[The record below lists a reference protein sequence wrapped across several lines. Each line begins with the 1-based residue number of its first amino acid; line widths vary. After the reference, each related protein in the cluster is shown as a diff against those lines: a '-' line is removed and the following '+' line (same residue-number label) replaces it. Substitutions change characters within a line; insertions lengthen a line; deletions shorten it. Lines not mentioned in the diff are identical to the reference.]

1 MEKTEAASIIEA
13 ILFVSGD
20 PVDSRAIAQA
30 LLITEDE
37 VGAALDEL
45 GSRLDYERRGLHLR
59 RFGSK
64 AQLSIRAEYAEY
76 VERLLQPVQ
85 KQTLSQAALETL
97 AIIAYRQ
104 PITRL
109 EVEEIRGV
117 KCDYSVASLVNK
129 ELICEVGRRESLGR
143 PILYG
148 TTPKFLQHF
157 GIESLDELPPMKLE
171 AVDARIAEAGEE

>member
-1 MEKTEAASIIEA
+1 MDKGEAASIIEA

-20 PVDSRAIAQA
+20 PVEVKALARALELDEAE
-30 LLITEDE
+30 TE
-37 VGAALDEL
+37 AALGEL

-64 AQLSIRAEYAEY
+64 AQLCIRGEYAQY

-97 AIIAYRQ
+97 SIIAYRQ

-117 KCDYSVASLVNK
+117 KCDYSIQMLISRG
-129 ELICEVGRRESLGR
+129 LICDAGRKDTVGH
-143 PILYG
+143 PILYV
-148 TTPKFLQHF
+148 TTDEFLRHF
-157 GIESLDELPPMKLE
+157 GIQSLDELPELE
-171 AVDARIAEAGEE
+171 PDKPETDDMPI

>member
-85 KQTLSQAALETL
+85 KQSLSQAVMETL
-97 AIIAYRQ
+97 AVIAYRQ
-104 PITRL
+104 PVTKAEIEL
-109 EVEEIRGV
+109 IRGV
-117 KCDYSVASLVNK
+117 KCDYSVQSLLTK
-129 ELICEVGRRESLGR
+129 GFIEECGQRETLGR
-143 PILYG
+143 PTLYR
-148 TTPKFLQHF
+148 TTDAFLKHF
-157 GIESLDELPPMKLE
+157 GIETLEDLPTVDFNAP
-171 AVDARIAEAGEE
+171 AAGDAR

>member
-1 MEKTEAASIIEA
+1 MDKSETASVIEA

-20 PVDSRAIAQA
+20 PVDEGALAQA
-30 LLITEDE
+30 LSISAED
-37 VGAALDEL
+37 VNAALDEL

-59 RFGSK
+59 RFGKK

-85 KQTLSQAALETL
+85 KQTLSQTALETL

-117 KCDYSVASLVNK
+117 KCDYSIQMLCSRD
-129 ELICEVGRRESLGR
+129 LITDVGRKDTVGH

-148 TTPKFLQHF
+148 TTDAFLAHF
-157 GIESLDELPPMKLE
+157 GIKSLDELPTLDAAG
-171 AVDARIAEAGEE
+171 AVEEEMPI

>member
-1 MEKTEAASIIEA
+1 MDKSEAASIIEA

-20 PVDSRAIAQA
+20 PVETRALAQA
-30 LLITEDE
+30 LDISEED
-37 VGAALDEL
+37 VSAALDEL
-45 GSRLDYERRGLHLR
+45 SSRLDYERRGLHLR
-59 RFGSK
+59 RFGKK
-64 AQLSIRAEYAEY
+64 AQLSIRAEYAGY

-117 KCDYSVASLVNK
+117 KCDYSIQMLAAR
-129 ELICEVGRRESLGR
+129 ELICEVGRKDTLGH

-148 TTPKFLQHF
+148 TTDAFLAHF
-157 GIESLDELPPMKLE
+157 GIASLDELPSLE
-171 AVDARIAEAGEE
+171 PDRPADGGELPI

>member
-1 MEKTEAASIIEA
+1 MDKSEAASVIEA
-13 ILFVSGD
+13 ILFVAGD
-20 PVDSRAIAQA
+20 PVDSRALAQA
-30 LLITEDE
+30 LAISDE
-37 VGAALDEL
+37 EVSAALDEL

-64 AQLSIRAEYAEY
+64 AQLSIRAEYAGY

-117 KCDYSVASLVNK
+117 KCDYSIQMLCSR
-129 ELICEVGRRESLGR
+129 ELITELGR
-143 PILYG
+143 KDTIGHPILYG
-148 TTPKFLQHF
+148 TTDAFLAHF
-157 GIESLDELPPMKLE
+157 GIKSLEELPALDI
-171 AVDARIAEAGEE
+171 AAADTGDADMPI

>member
-1 MEKTEAASIIEA
+1 MDKSEAASIIEA

-20 PVDSRAIAQA
+20 PVDESALAQA
-30 LLITEDE
+30 LSVSAED
-37 VGAALDEL
+37 VNAALDEL

-59 RFGSK
+59 RFGKK

-117 KCDYSVASLVNK
+117 KCDYSIQMLCSRD
-129 ELICEVGRRESLGR
+129 LITDVGRKDTVGH

-148 TTPKFLQHF
+148 TTDAFLAHF
-157 GIESLDELPPMKLE
+157 GIKSLDELPTLD
-171 AVDARIAEAGEE
+171 VAGEGEEEMPI

>member
-1 MEKTEAASIIEA
+1 MTELAKIIEA
-13 ILFVSGD
+13 ILFVSGE
-20 PVDSRAIAQA
+20 PVQLGAVARA
-30 LLITEDE
+30 LEVTELE
-37 VGAALDEL
+37 VSAAADEL
-45 GSRLDYERRGLHLR
+45 ASDYDYNRRGICLK
-59 RFGSK
+59 RFGTHI
-64 AQLSIRAEYAEY
+64 QLSTRPDYAPQIEK
-76 VERLLQPVQ
+76 LLQPIQ
-85 KQTLSQAALETL
+85 KQSLSQAALETL
-97 AIIAYRQ
+97 SIIAYRQ
-104 PITRL
+104 PVTKA
-109 EVEEIRGV
+109 EIEAVRGV

>member
-1 MEKTEAASIIEA
+1 MDRAEAASVIEA

-20 PVDSRAIAQA
+20 PVETRAIAQA
-30 LLITEDE
+30 LSISEDE
-37 VGAALDEL
+37 ARTALDEL

-64 AQLSIRAEYAEY
+64 AQLSIRAEYAPY

-97 AIIAYRQ
+97 AIVAYRQ

-109 EVEEIRGV
+109 EIEAIRGV
-117 KCDYSVASLVNK
+117 KCDYSIQMLISR
-129 ELICEVGRRESLGR
+129 ELIGEVGRKDTVGH

-148 TTPKFLQHF
+148 TTDAFLAHF
-157 GIESLDELPPMKLE
+157 GIASLEELPALE
-171 AVDARIAEAGEE
+171 PESAPDDADDMPI

>member
-1 MEKTEAASIIEA
+1 MDKSEAASVIEA

-20 PVDSRAIAQA
+20 PVDEGALAQA
-30 LLITEDE
+30 LSISAED
-37 VGAALDEL
+37 VNAALDEL

-59 RFGSK
+59 RFGKK

-117 KCDYSVASLVNK
+117 KCDYSIQMLCSRD
-129 ELICEVGRRESLGR
+129 LITDVGRKDTVGH

-148 TTPKFLQHF
+148 TTDAFLAHF
-157 GIESLDELPPMKLE
+157 GIKSLDELPTLDAAG
-171 AVDARIAEAGEE
+171 AVEEEMPI

>member
-1 MEKTEAASIIEA
+1 MDKSETASVIEA

-20 PVDSRAIAQA
+20 PVDEGALAQA
-30 LLITEDE
+30 LSISAED
-37 VGAALDEL
+37 VNAALDEL

-59 RFGSK
+59 RFGKK

-117 KCDYSVASLVNK
+117 KCDYSIQMLCSRD
-129 ELICEVGRRESLGR
+129 LITDVGRKDTVGH

-148 TTPKFLQHF
+148 TTDAFLAHF
-157 GIESLDELPPMKLE
+157 GIKSLDELPTLDAAG
-171 AVDARIAEAGEE
+171 AVEEEMPI

>member
-1 MEKTEAASIIEA
+1 MDKSEAASVIEA

-20 PVDSRAIAQA
+20 PVDEGALAQA
-30 LLITEDE
+30 LSISAED
-37 VGAALDEL
+37 VNAALDEL

-59 RFGSK
+59 RFGKK

-85 KQTLSQAALETL
+85 KQTLSQTALETL

-117 KCDYSVASLVNK
+117 KCDYSIQMLCSRD
-129 ELICEVGRRESLGR
+129 LITDVGRKDTVGH

-148 TTPKFLQHF
+148 TTDAFLAHF
-157 GIESLDELPPMKLE
+157 GIKSLDELPTLDAAG
-171 AVDARIAEAGEE
+171 AVEEEMPI